1 MRHLETRQ
9 NHITCRKEYTAK
21 SVGCDMEQWETNAIN
36 TQQAMWQRENQW
48 ETRQG
53 KIRGNETGE
62 ANGT

>member
-1 MRHLETRQ
+1 
-9 NHITCRKEYTAK
+9 
-21 SVGCDMEQWETNAIN
+21 MEQWETNAIN